1 VFSQSE
7 NTETAFQQL
16 IDKSLELIDNRKLD
30 SAKIVLEQS
39 AKLLPTTS
47 QDSTQYFQQE
57 VAQAALIMRQS
68 DNQTALQVFLSALP
82 YFEKQQDVKNQAIT
96 FYQLGICH
104 YFLNRRS
111 VSEDYFLKAYQQKK
125 FLSPRL
131 QTKILQN
138 LGTINLEEGMSQ
150 KNTDLF
156 YKAIA
161 NYEEASAIYLQEN
174 QLTELSL
181 CQSLLGEAYIQLEK
195 YAKALEVINGAV
207 AYGKQAQSDEYLAFA
222 LIKKSSILHLLN
234 EDLSALKTIDKAIN
248 IYKKTKDKNSLMY
261 AYKQKKVSLDATDQ
275 FKAASQLSDTIWG
288 VTVEIYNERIA
299 DGITEMETKYKTAEK
314 EKEIAEQQI
323 KIKNKN
329 IFSLIL
335 GGSSIILTIVIV
347 GLYKR
352 HQFKQKQFQKEM
364 DLKDALAQIK
374 TQNRLQEQRL
384 EISKDLHDNIGAQLT
399 FIISSIDNLKHISAE
414 ASQQFNEKLSDI
426 SGFTTDTIGQLRDT
440 IWAMNKN
447 HISLDEFFG
456 RILSYIEKAKTV
468 KPNLNFDVDRNTS
481 GDFVFSSVEGMN
493 LFRVIQESIN
503 NSLKHADAETIQLS
517 ITQKEGDVTIL
528 IKDDGKGF
536 DMKEVAFG
544 NGLSNIETR
553 VSSIEGQV
561 FIQSALETG
570 TEIKIVLSR

>member
-323 KIKNKN
+323 KIKNTN